1 MPLSSNAPVPGAKEF
16 YPLNDPEI
24 GTIISE
30 SPARRKDTSAV
41 PTGNYWGNYFQE
53 PDIRALLTGMLPTG
67 TSFTSAALRREE
79 PLPSSW
85 KPRPSS
91 QKVVYPQRML
101 FVVIAIA
108 SLTKT
113 ETWMLAQGLWTDTQI
128 EPLKRIVQF
137 CHAQGTK
144 IGIQLAHAGRKAST
158 LALWVKNNYAAA
170 SVEQGGWPND
180 VYGPSTIPFADQFAT
195 PKEMDEAHLTYV
207 ENAFVEAIE
216 RCEEVGFDFI
226 EIHSAHG
233 YLFHSF
239 LSNLSNVR
247 TDSYGGQPLENRLR
261 FPLRVIK
268 SCREAWSKPLF
279 VRISASD
286 WAEGP
291 EKADDGTWKQW
302 GIEQSKVLAGEL
314 VKIGVDLVD
323 CSSGGNWAQQKIPFS
338 HGYQVPFAE
347 SLKKAYP
354 SLNVGAVG
362 LISDPEKAEGYL
374 QEGKAD
380 IILLARELLRN
391 PHWPLTAAK
400 ALGVSMKVANQYER
414 AA

>member
-1 MPLSSNAPVPGAKEF
+1 MPS
-16 YPLNDPEI
+16 
-24 GTIISE
+24 
-30 SPARRKDTSAV
+30 
-41 PTGNYWGNYFQE
+41 
-53 PDIRALLTGMLPTG
+53 LTGVYKGFATRGVGAIIMEAT
-67 TSFTSAALRREE
+67 A
-79 PLPSSW
+79 
-85 KPRPSS
+85 
-91 QKVVYPQRML
+91 VVPEGR
-101 FVVIAIA
+101 ISPEDA
-108 SLTKT
+108 
-113 ETWMLAQGLWTDTQI
+113 GLWTDTQI

-158 LALWVKNNYAAA
+158 LAPWARGDAYIAP
-170 SVEQGGWPND
+170 VEQNGWPDD
-180 VYGPSTIPFADQFAT
+180 VYGPSTLPFHEKFPT

-216 RCEEVGFDFI
+216 RCEEAGFDFI

-286 WAEGP
+286 WADRP
-291 EKADDGTWKQW
+291 EQGDDGLWKQW
-302 GIEQSKVLAGEL
+302 GIEQTKVLVGEL
-314 VKIGVDLVD
+314 IKIGVDFVD
-323 CSSGGNWAQQKIPFS
+323 CSAGGNWAEQKIPLS

-354 SLNVGAVG
+354 SLNVGTVG
-362 LISDPEKAEGYL
+362 LISDPKKAEGYL
-374 QEGKAD
+374 QDGKAD
-380 IILLARELLRN
+380 VILLARELLRN
-391 PHWPLTAAK
+391 PHWALTAAK
-400 ALGVSMKVANQYER
+400 ALGVSLKVANQYER
-414 AA
+414 AVV